1 MDIIKNIVAPET
13 QFILI
18 DIDRQVYTFMNLAFV
33 PRVGDTISIGKN
45 CFKIRSVVIHCG
57 TYDKELGIQGI
68 EINVK
73 KMKFSSRF
81 RCDNLDFIESS
92 KF

>member
-18 DIDRQVYTFMNLAFV
+18 DADRQVHTFMNLAFV

-45 CFKIRSVVIHCG
+45 CFEIKSIVIHCG
-57 TYDKELGIQGI
+57 AYGEELGFQGI
-68 EINVK
+68 EINVQ
-73 KMKFSSRF
+73 KMKSPRF
-81 RCDNLDFIESS
+81 RYDNLDFIEPSE
-92 KF
+92 F